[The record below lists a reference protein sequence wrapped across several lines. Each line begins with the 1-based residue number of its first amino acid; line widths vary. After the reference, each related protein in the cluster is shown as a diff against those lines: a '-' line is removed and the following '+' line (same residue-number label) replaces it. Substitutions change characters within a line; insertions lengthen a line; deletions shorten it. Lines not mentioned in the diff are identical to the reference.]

1 MILKKS
7 VITRLIL
14 IITLLCSIIHTKLT
28 IEQIKKEVD
37 KKKIPASSII
47 NPLFGWLFE
56 FTGCLENIRFY
67 SPSLEFGIDKNKKR
81 LYVKDTSTDPFIQ
94 SVIMLFPS
102 PTGTLCPTTTAG
114 SNFAKNFSDFKNE
127 GIELLAKLFIA
138 VSRGD
143 KEIDPNFLT
152 GKAKSF
158 KSLAKSL
165 LQNDNISFSDSEKQL
180 RSLLLHAFIVNMLDD
195 PNDLLTYLNM
205 ISSVKNVE
213 IQDLD
218 LDMISEVKNVEIQ
231 DLDLD
236 MISNVKNVE
245 IQDFNRELFE
255 MVGKARESLNFFPY
269 SQLNP
274 PSSQSLIPVYNRK
287 DDTFDEKTTF
297 SDCVDV
303 MLLHLCNCLFYDNRT
318 KEYSVEHLKKDA
330 PIRKFYK
337 KYSKP
342 FTSTLD
348 IRKEWSKVIQDL
360 PDLEEED
367 KSIYRTDLILYNKP
381 GRNELYTGIINMMS
395 VLARICSIN
404 TKDLWEDL
412 NDSNLGDRLEWLL
425 NELINKEDTTIKV
438 EIPQPSFTKY
448 HPKDERTDFVG
459 NFRVTFKYAKSKS
472 EATILVQ
479 QSEYTCYIKF
489 VSGECPAKEELNIPE
504 SLINMSEDD
513 LKTALFKRYMLLA
526 KEMEMPCEE
535 YNDTSLFN
543 MIYISGPL
551 SSDKD
556 KCIILDKIYGA
567 LLNKGAE

>member
-67 SPSLEFGIDKNKKR
+67 SPSLEFGMDEDKKR

-114 SNFAKNFSDFKNE
+114 SNFAKNFSDYKNK

-180 RSLLLHAFIVNMLDD
+180 RSLLIHAFIVNMLDD

-218 LDMISEVKNVEIQ
+218 LDMISSVKNVEIQDLDLDTISEVKNVEIQ

-236 MISNVKNVE
+236 MISEVKDVEIQDLDLDMISEVKNVE
-245 IQDFNRELFE
+245 IQNFNRELFE

-287 DDTFDEKTTF
+287 EDTFDEKTTF

-342 FTSTLD
+342 FTLTLD

-381 GRNELYTGIINMMS
+381 GRNELYPGIINMMS

-412 NDSNLGDRLEWLL
+412 NDSNLDDRLEWLL
-425 NELINKEDTTIKV
+425 NELINKEDTTIEI
-438 EIPQPSFTKY
+438 EIPQSSFTKY

-479 QSEYTCYIKF
+479 QSEYTCYIKVCIWR
-489 VSGECPAKEELNIPE
+489 VSCKGG
-504 SLINMSEDD
+504 
-513 LKTALFKRYMLLA
+513 T
-526 KEMEMPCEE
+526 E
-535 YNDTSLFN
+535 YS
-543 MIYISGPL
+543 
-551 SSDKD
+551 
-556 KCIILDKIYGA
+556 
-567 LLNKGAE
+567 